1 LSSVLFDSVRE
12 EAEKMT
18 YDTWDATQILEN
30 TAYNFCVNGSKIIK
44 LLPTC
49 SNHILSCNMNWKSED
64 ID

>member
-30 TAYNFCVNGSKIIK
+30 TNK
-44 LLPTC
+44 
-49 SNHILSCNMNWKSED
+49 
-64 ID
+64 